1 MVFQS
6 FFMSTTVQPF
16 ACASSSALS
25 SRPMGDVAVVGPFA
39 LGVGVVDDEAEARR
53 RCRRSVHCEHL
64 QVAVGVAEG
73 GDRAAADVLL
83 DADGLAGLVVD
94 EVDLRQPHEHRL
106 AVAQLELQS

>member
-1 MVFQS
+1 MIFQS

-25 SRPMGDVAVVGPFA
+25 SRPTGDCAVVGPLA
-39 LGVGVVDDEAEARR
+39 LGVGVVDERPKRAPAAGGRPL
-53 RCRRSVHCEHL
+53 EHL

-83 DADGLAGLVVD
+83 DAD
-94 EVDLRQPHEHRL
+94 RL
-106 AVAQLELQS
+106 ARPCRR